1 MNVLKM
7 ASDFMTLQSLR
18 WMPCHESLGSSP
30 SFTLEGGT
38 GERKPEASRSFE
50 FKRFM
55 TVLLLWSMIFVEVRH
70 IPSLS
75 MFPTLRIGDRIIAE
89 KVSYYFKSPAVNDI
103 VLFRPPK
110 RMQDLGFKK
119 GDVFIKRIVAT
130 AGDLIEVQQGKL
142 LLNRNVQSENFIAER
157 PSYEMH
163 ATYVPDGF
171 VFVMGDNR
179 NNSCDSHVWGPL
191 PVKNIIGRYVIG
203 CSRSPPVQ
211 VS

>member
-7 ASDFMTLQSLR
+7 ASDFIILQPLR

-55 TVLLLWSMIFVEVRH
+55 AVLLLWSMVFVEVRH

-75 MFPTLRIGDRIIAE
+75 MYPTLRIGDRIIAE
-89 KVSYYFKSPAVNDI
+89 KASTAPKSSINGFDMLMVLHEIVSYYFKSPAVNDI

-119 GDVFIKRIVAT
+119 GDVFIKRIVAR
-130 AGDLIEVQQGKL
+130 AGDLIE
-142 LLNRNVQSENFIAER
+142 
-157 PSYEMH
+157 
-163 ATYVPDGF
+163 YVPDGF

-203 CSRSPPVQ
+203 CSRSPHVQ